1 MMAFRQLLIE
11 RSSSKTFV
19 HTSVSMGVLGHAT
32 HPSKNGCDAKD
43 HFRQRILMIY
53 NSSVVQSCGVIVG
66 SDSVDAMRDD
76 NDEV

>member
-1 MMAFRQLLIE
+1 MVAFCRLSITP
-11 RSSSKTFV
+11 STSKTFV
-19 HTSVSMGVLGHAT
+19 HTSVSVGVLGHAT

-43 HFRQRILMIY
+43 HFRQRILMIN